1 MTMAMGWRFI
11 VVDGVERWKDTQV
24 TELAAVLADPPPDT
38 TIAFFAREDTR
49 AKAPGALHAAVK
61 AAGGDVAAEGMVK
74 PWELPRWAVDRA
86 RELEIELEPA
96 AAKLLVRHVGERQ
109 QRLLRE
115 LEKMALEVG
124 PGGRIG
130 QEEVEALA
138 ALSAERKVWTLADA
152 LVAADR
158 ATAVRCL
165 LELRAQGERLPSLLY
180 SMVKRLREAH
190 DVARRLEEG
199 ESPAQVKKDI
209 RLPSKAAARLV
220 ADARRTDPDRL
231 RHAITVLA
239 DLEIASRGGGHLSED
254 TAALLA
260 VEEAA
265 A

>member
-1 MTMAMGWRFI
+1 
-11 VVDGVERWKDTQV
+11 
-24 TELAAVLADPPPDT
+24 
-38 TIAFFAREDTR
+38 
-49 AKAPGALHAAVK
+49 
-61 AAGGDVAAEGMVK
+61 
-74 PWELPRWAVDRA
+74 
-86 RELEIELEPA
+86 
-96 AAKLLVRHVGERQ
+96 
-109 QRLLRE
+109 
-115 LEKMALEVG
+115 
-124 PGGRIG
+124 
-130 QEEVEALA
+130 
-138 ALSAERKVWTLADA
+138 
-152 LVAADR
+152 
-158 ATAVRCL
+158 
-165 LELRAQGERLPSLLY
+165 
-180 SMVKRLREAH
+180 MVKRLREAH